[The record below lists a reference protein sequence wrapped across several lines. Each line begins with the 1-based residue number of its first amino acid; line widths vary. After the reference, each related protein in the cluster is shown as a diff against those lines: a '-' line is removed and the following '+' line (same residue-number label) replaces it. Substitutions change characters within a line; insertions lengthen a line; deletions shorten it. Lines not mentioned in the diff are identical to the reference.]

1 MKSMINRLLIALL
14 LVSLASAAAFAK
26 SKKRTSVSFSMDT
39 AVNGTLVK
47 SGTYDV
53 VFDEETGELSILKGS
68 KVIATTGTRL
78 EQREHKARSTE
89 TDTFVA
95 GNETKLISI
104 TFGGSDQRVVV
115 NQGTTQMGANK

>member
-1 MKSMINRLLIALL
+1 
-14 LVSLASAAAFAK
+14 
-26 SKKRTSVSFSMDT
+26 
-39 AVNGTLVK
+39 
-47 SGTYDV
+47 
-53 VFDEETGELSILKGS
+53 
-68 KVIATTGTRL
+68 L